1 MDKLGEDLLLRSIES
16 AESNLDDLP
25 LNCYG
30 RTGMLLEF
38 VLQVLEAVVLG
49 GSVTESCLKA
59 SDNYLTPDTKAGIT
73 GSSLWI

>member
-1 MDKLGEDLLLRSIES
+1 MDKLGENLPLSSIEL

-30 RTGMLLEF
+30 RRGMPLEF
-38 VLQVLEAVVLG
+38 VLQVLEVVVLG

-59 SDNYLTPDTKAGIT
+59 SDNYLTLDTKAGVT